1 MNKKGIIFAVVVLA
15 SAAALWWLMRSE
27 RPAAKAPPSVM
38 PAAAVEQGA
47 LPSPSSEKTAVAV
60 TATNPPSQIA
70 SGGSRSKEQNAEI
83 LASLKGTVDPAKKA
97 EVTAALEDLKKQYG
111 YAGALGWDEA
121 KALIARRQQATKELE
136 ARLAGL
142 GPGGAGAIAASY
154 TETDDMRGKLMLIHA
169 LGGIQDE
176 QASGLLQ
183 ALLGDESSF
192 SLQRE
197 MVAALGQ
204 RQDAAS
210 MDALIGIL
218 QSQTD
223 PQLRFAAAQA
233 LNGRADAL
241 PALAQLIQTESDPN
255 VEKELIQSAG
265 AIGNNAALQVVAGIA
280 QGTLNLD
287 VRETAIQ
294 TLGRN
299 FGAGALSTFTLLLG
313 DPNAVI
319 RQNVLTALA
328 SVHSD
333 DAVSLLQKAA
343 ASDSSAQVREQAQT
357 ILSALP
363 VH

>member
-1 MNKKGIIFAVVVLA
+1 MNKKGIIVGLVVLA
-15 SAAALWWLMRSE
+15 LVVGAWWLIRSQ
-27 RPAAKAPPSVM
+27 RPSVS
-38 PAAAVEQGA
+38 V
-47 LPSPSSEKTAVAV
+47 PSVGRRASPNGSSEKKPVSV
-60 TATNPPSQIA
+60 TATNLPSQIA
-70 SGGSRSKEQNAEI
+70 AGGGRSKGQNAEI

-97 EVTAALEDLKKQYG
+97 EVTAALADLKKQYG
-111 YAGALGWDEA
+111 YAGVLSWDEA

-136 ARLAGL
+136 DRLAGL
-142 GPGGAGAIAASY
+142 GPGGAGAIAVSY
-154 TETDDMRGKLMLIHA
+154 TETADMQGKLMLIHA
-169 LGGIQDE
+169 LGRIQDE

-210 MDALIGIL
+210 VDALIGIL
-218 QSQTD
+218 QNQAD

-233 LNGRADAL
+233 LNGQAAAL
-241 PALAQLIQTESDPN
+241 PALAQLIQTEADPN
-255 VEKELIQSAG
+255 VQKVLIQSAG

-280 QGTLNLD
+280 QGAGNLD
-287 VRETAIQ
+287 IRETAIQ

-299 FGAGALSTFTLLLG
+299 FGAGALNTFTQLLG
-313 DPNAVI
+313 DPDVAI

-328 SVHSD
+328 AMHSN

-343 ASDSSAQVREQAQT
+343 ASDSSAPVREQAQA